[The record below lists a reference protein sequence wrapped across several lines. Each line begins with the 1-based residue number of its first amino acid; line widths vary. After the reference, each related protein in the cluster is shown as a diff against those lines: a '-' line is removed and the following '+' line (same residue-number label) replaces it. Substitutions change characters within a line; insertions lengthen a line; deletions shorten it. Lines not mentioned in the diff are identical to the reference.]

1 MNRKLE
7 RIKLKIV
14 EKCTNC
20 GGSGCS
26 TCKAKCVR
34 LQKYS
39 DCKIP
44 SFFWDKSIK
53 KFAGNKIL
61 KSKIQ
66 DKLRDLN
73 DWYDEGS
80 SLILVGGLGTG
91 KSYVSC
97 CCLKIAVTSGFSAL
111 YTSMVE
117 VISKIISERDAVY
130 IEKIMNVDFLVV
142 DEFDSRWI
150 FPSDKSEQMF
160 SANMEYVL
168 RTRFQNGL
176 PTIICSNTSNID
188 EVLKGY
194 HSKAFSS
201 LKSKYAETIYIPGG
215 DLRRKYA

>member
-1 MNRKLE
+1 MNKKLE
-7 RIKLKIV
+7 RIKKKIV
-14 EKCTNC
+14 ERCPHCDT
-20 GGSGCS
+20 GCIE
-26 TCKAKCVR
+26 CKSKCVR
-34 LQKYS
+34 LQKYYE
-39 DCKIP
+39 CNIP

-66 DKLRDLN
+66 DRLRN
-73 DWYDEGS
+73 IEDWYDEGT

-97 CCLKIAVTSGFSAL
+97 CCLKIAITSDFSAL

-117 VISKIISERDAVY
+117 VITKIISEKDTSFL
-130 IEKIMNVDFLVV
+130 EKIINIDFLVI

-150 FPSDKSEQMF
+150 FPSDRSEQMF

-176 PTIICSNTSNID
+176 PTILCSNTSNID

-201 LKSKYAETIYIPGG
+201 LKEKYAETIYIPGG
-215 DLRRKYA
+215 DLRKKYA